1 MPKGQDVEQ
10 MFDRI
15 AGRYDLLNRVMT
27 MGVDRRWRR
36 AAVRAAKP
44 QAADVLDACCGTGDI
59 AFSLAHAGATS
70 VVGLDFSNNMLDVAR
85 KRAEHLDG
93 QFIGDVPVTFVQG
106 DVLDIKYPDASFDA
120 ATVGFGVRNVEDLD
134 QALREF
140 RRVLRPGGRFVI
152 LEITRP
158 KASVARV
165 FYNIWFDRVVPVVGG
180 WISGDKEAYSY
191 LPESTKRFPP
201 PDELAARMRSA
212 GFANV
217 QYKLFAGGIVALHLG
232 LCPLTSSGSSEA
244 PVAIATGAT
253 E

>member
-1 MPKGQDVEQ
+1 
-10 MFDRI
+10 
-15 AGRYDLLNRVMT
+15 
-27 MGVDRRWRR
+27 
-36 AAVRAAKP
+36 
-44 QAADVLDACCGTGDI
+44 
-59 AFSLAHAGATS
+59 
-70 VVGLDFSNNMLDVAR
+70 MLEVAR
-85 KRAEHLDG
+85 KRAEHLNG

-106 DVLDIKYPDASFDA
+106 DVLDIGYDDASFDA

-158 KASVARV
+158 RASLARV
-165 FYNIWFDRVVPVVGG
+165 FYNVWFDRVVPVVGG
-180 WISGDKEAYSY
+180 WISGDREAYSY

-232 LCPLTSSGSSEA
+232 LCPLSSSDPSTA
-244 PVAIATGAT
+244 PTAVAIGAT